1 MALSPDG
8 RGGPARIGIVVG
20 LVAEA
25 RIAARLGPVET
36 GGGLPAGAR
45 EAAERLVGRGVTA
58 LVSFGLAGGL
68 DPNLPPGHLV
78 IPEAVLEDGVRY
90 PTDPA
95 LSDSFG
101 GANAALMLAGA
112 EIVANGVAKRDLF
125 RATGAC
131 AVDLESGAVARVA
144 RRHDLPFAVLRAI
157 CDPAKRDLP
166 PAALVALDAGGA
178 IGLLRVL
185 ISLARQP
192 GQIGG
197 LIRLARDARLGR
209 QALMAVSRDSPAE
222 TAPRSAPPRHPDPRD

>member
-1 MALSPDG
+1 MALSLDG
-8 RGGPARIGIVVG
+8 RGGLDRIGFVVG

-25 RIAARLGPVET
+25 RIAGRLGLVET
-36 GGGLPAGAR
+36 GGGVPAGAQD
-45 EAAERLVGRGVTA
+45 AAERLVARGVTA

-68 DPNLPPGHLV
+68 DPSLPPGHLV

-90 PTDPA
+90 PSDGA

-101 GANAALMLAGA
+101 GANAALLLAGA
-112 EIVANGVAKRDLF
+112 EIVANSVAKRELF

-157 CDPAKRDLP
+157 CDPAVRDLP

-178 IGLLRVL
+178 IGMLRVL
-185 ISLARQP
+185 ASLARQP
-192 GQIGG
+192 SQIGG

-209 QALMAVSRDSPAE
+209 QALMAVSRDSRVE
-222 TAPRSAPPRHPDPRD
+222 TAPRNAPPTHPDHQR